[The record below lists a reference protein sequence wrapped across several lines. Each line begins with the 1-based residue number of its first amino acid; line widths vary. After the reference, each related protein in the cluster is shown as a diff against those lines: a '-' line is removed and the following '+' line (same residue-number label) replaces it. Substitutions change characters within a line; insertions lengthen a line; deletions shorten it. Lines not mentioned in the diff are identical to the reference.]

1 MIAPVGVTKT
11 ARCKN
16 VKALS
21 SKSFHAVISKEFLAT
36 LTRKKLFVTLHVND
50 SWIADIGAH
59 LCVAVFAM
67 RFDVKNYVKRSVSE
81 VMPVS
86 DHATL
91 VLRVMIARKW

>member
-1 MIAPVGVTKT
+1 MIALVFVTKT

-21 SKSFHAVISKEFLAT
+21 SKSFHAVISKVYLAT
-36 LTRKKLFVTLHVND
+36 LTPKRLFVTLHVNE
-50 SWIADIGAH
+50 SWIADTGVH

-81 VMPVS
+81 VMPVR
-86 DHATL
+86 DYATL
-91 VLRVMIARKW
+91 VLHVMNARK